1 MNKLPP
7 SSVFNPDAV
16 LGNVS
21 NHYKTTGVMM
31 QNITIYRYIYIYI
44 DTHTHT
50 HTGGARHL
58 H

>member
-21 NHYKTTGVMM
+21 NHYKTTDVMM
-31 QNITIYRYIYIYI
+31 QNIAITGYMLFNIY
-44 DTHTHT
+44 THTHT
-50 HTGGARHL
+50 HTHT
-58 H
+58 